1 MQSRLKKLE
10 LEIDLLLPDLHG
22 ENDKCV
28 GKLETELSKMRGVT
42 KAHLEKK
49 DNKFFLCMHYDP
61 ALLRLSDLRRAAQNA
76 GADLSNRFQ
85 HRSFVLLGMD
95 CSECT
100 QIIEHGLKRI
110 DGVIE
115 ASASYATCTLKVDF
129 DSRKTSET
137 EIKQRIKRLGYDVQ
151 ETGIAAIVQK
161 HRELIFSLL
170 CGGALLTAC
179 ITSASKD
186 LSSLFYIASFAFGG
200 FDTAR
205 HALHSLKQRRL
216 DTDILMLLAAGGA
229 AYMGDYF
236 EGALLL
242 FLFGLGHT
250 LEEFALDKARDAVGK
265 LGKLTPKTATVK
277 RAGAMIDVSVDDLK
291 LDDIVIVKPGVRIAV
306 DGVVALGE
314 SAVDQSP
321 ITGESLPVRKASGD
335 QVFAGS
341 INSNG
346 VLHVKVT
353 KLAKDN
359 TLTRVMEMV
368 QESQAQKTETQ
379 QKHEKFIS
387 WFVPSVLVLDFLLV
401 ALPPIF
407 GVPFSTA
414 FLRAMTFLVAV
425 SPCALALAVPSAV
438 LAAIAQAARN
448 GVLVKGGVHLE
459 TLSRLDI
466 IAFDKTGTLT
476 YGQPAVTQI
485 VRTSDL
491 FEPEILSLVAACENR
506 SAHPL
511 SAALVAEA
519 QRRQID
525 IPEPEKIDSINGQ
538 GLIAVVRGR
547 NVLVGNLKLMENNL
561 IAVSGET
568 VEESHQFET
577 AGKTVVYVAIDNSL
591 AAIISLE
598 DRPRK
603 NAQKALQDLRK
614 AGIRKML
621 LLSGD
626 NKRVADQ
633 LAYRLGIDEVQAQL
647 MPEAKAH
654 VLKKLV
660 TQSTVAMVGDGVND
674 APALASASVGIAMGG
689 ASTDVALETADVVLM
704 GDDLEK
710 LSFVL
715 LLSRATSGIVLQNLI
730 ISTVTVFALGFSSI
744 LGYANIGWAI
754 LFHEGTTLF
763 VVLNSL
769 RLLGFQYHKAAL
781 KDDSAGA

>member
-22 ENDKCV
+22 EHDKCV
-28 GKLETELSKMRGVT
+28 GKLEAELSRMHGVT

-49 DNKFFLCMHYDP
+49 DNKFLLCMHYDP

-95 CSECT
+95 CSDCT
-100 QIIEHGLKRI
+100 QVIEHGLKRI

-115 ASASYATCTLKVDF
+115 ASASYVTGSLKVDF
-129 DSRKTSET
+129 DSKKTSEA
-137 EIKQRIKRLGYDVQ
+137 EVKQSIKRLGYDVQ
-151 ETGIAAIVQK
+151 ESGFAAIVQK
-161 HRELIFSLL
+161 HRELLFSLL
-170 CGGALLTAC
+170 CGASLLTAW
-179 ITSASKD
+179 IASGVPAVAKI
-186 LSSLFYIASFAFGG
+186 FYILSYLFGG
-200 FDTAR
+200 FDTAK
-205 HALHSLKQRRL
+205 HALYALKERKV
-216 DTDILMLLAAGGA
+216 DTDTLMLLAACGA
-229 AYMGDYF
+229 AYIGDYF

-277 RAGAMIDVSVDDLK
+277 RAGSTSELSVDELA
-291 LDDIVIVKPGVRIAV
+291 LDDIVIVKPGVRIPV
-306 DGVVALGE
+306 DGQVALGE

-321 ITGESLPVRKASGD
+321 ITGESMPVHKGEGD
-335 QVFAGS
+335 QVFAGT

-387 WFVPSVLVLDFLLV
+387 WFVPCVLLLDFLLAV
-401 ALPPIF
+401 MPPLF
-407 GVPFSTA
+407 GIPFATA

-425 SPCALALAVPSAV
+425 SPCALALAAPSAV

-448 GVLVKGGVHLE
+448 GVLIKGGVHIE
-459 TLSRLDI
+459 TLSKIDT

-476 YGQPAVTQI
+476 IGRPAVAEI

-491 FEPEILSLVAACENR
+491 FEPEILSMVAACENR

-519 QRRQID
+519 RRRQID
-525 IPEPEKIDSINGQ
+525 IPEADKINSVSGQ
-538 GLIAVVRGR
+538 GLIGKVQGR
-547 NVLVGNLKLMENNL
+547 SVLVGNLKLMENNL
-561 IAVSGET
+561 IAVSGEI
-568 VEESHQFET
+568 VEESHDVES
-577 AGKTVVYVAIDNSL
+577 AGKTVVFVAIDDSL

-598 DRPRK
+598 DQARK
-603 NAQKALQDLRK
+603 NAQKALQSLRR
-614 AGIRKML
+614 AGIDKIL
-621 LLSGD
+621 LLTGD
-626 NKRVADQ
+626 NKRVADR
-633 LAYRLGIDEVQAQL
+633 LASRLGIDEVRAQL
-647 MPEAKAH
+647 MPEAKALA
-654 VLKKLV
+654 LKGLV
-660 TQSTVAMVGDGVND
+660 AESSVAMVGDGVND
-674 APALASASVGIAMGG
+674 APALAAASVGIAMGG

-710 LSFVL
+710 LPFVIS
-715 LLSRATSGIVLQNLI
+715 LSRATSDVIRQNLI
-730 ISTVTVFALGFSSI
+730 ISIITVITLGLFSI
-744 LGYANIGWAI
+744 LGFANIGWAI
-754 LFHEGTTLF
+754 VFHEGSTLL

-769 RLLGFQYHKAAL
+769 RLLGFAR
-781 KDDSAGA
+781 GN